1 MRELKELK
9 SRSDYS
15 SCDPTK
21 LDHWLKDLSADMGQ
35 YTYQLLLSGVDA
47 NFLPQLSEENLK
59 DDCGVTNGVHRAKI
73 QQKIRGIIIS
83 LP

>member
-9 SRSDYS
+9 ARSDYS

-21 LDHWLKDLSADMGQ
+21 VDHWLKEMSHDMGQ

-47 NFLPQLSEENLK
+47 HFLPQISEDNLK
-59 DDCGVTNGVHRAKI
+59 DDCGISNGVHRSKI
-73 QQKIRGIIIS
+73 LQKIRGT
-83 LP
+83 LFWCP

>member
-9 SRSDYS
+9 ARSDYS

-21 LDHWLKDLSADMGQ
+21 LDHWLKERSADLGQ

-47 NFLPQLSEENLK
+47 HFLPQLSEENLR
-59 DDCGVTNGVHRAKI
+59 DDCGVLNGVHRAKI
-73 QQKIRGIIIS
+73 LQKIRGTMKF
-83 LP
+83 